1 MIEIYIYIWYTNYIP
16 IFVQIIH
23 SIDEPAHGLQKRS
36 KKGDSEDGHPRNF
49 QGSKGEK
56 SMFLSKS
63 KQILEQNDQRM
74 TKGVWKLMF
83 SQV

>member
-1 MIEIYIYIWYTNYIP
+1 ME
-16 IFVQIIH
+16 
-23 SIDEPAHGLQKRS
+23 
-36 KKGDSEDGHPRNF
+36 HPWNF

-63 KQILEQNDQRM
+63 KEILEQNDQRM
-74 TKGVWKLMF
+74 TKGVWNLMF